1 MVGSVTRYAGLG
13 SRVVKL
19 YVLVM
24 YTCCRG
30 LQIEIMILRDATLC
44 VLDKQALTS
53 LSAKASDRLHL
64 AFCPKTYKAYDV
76 MFRTFVAFCIVTK
89 CAFVNINIKLIL
101 SFLECLV
108 RSSCSVGMVA
118 NYVSAIR
125 ASFVMYDLP
134 YHALDHPKVTY
145 FLKSL
150 RINRPVVVTPHNII
164 TISRLIDISLACD
177 LVTFPQVFRAA
188 FLLGFFAF
196 LRLSNLAPH
205 AVGEFDFTRHLTG
218 DDIFFTS
225 KYSKVITLPELTN
238 RSICPYTVLK
248 QLFRLYPMSGL
259 SPLFQIQN
267 SQGLHPLTDLRVRKT
282 LKHVNIHLGLR
293 PNFFTFYDFRRSGAI
308 FAYHSHI
315 PIQEIK
321 RHGTWSSDC
330 VWGYIQSDHSSG
342 ETLADALAKSIKK

>member
-1 MVGSVTRYAGLG
+1 
-13 SRVVKL
+13 
-19 YVLVM
+19 
-24 YTCCRG
+24 
-30 LQIEIMILRDATLC
+30 MILKDATLC
-44 VLDKQALTS
+44 VLDNQALTS
-53 LSAKASDRLHL
+53 LPAKASDRFHL
-64 AFCPKTYKAYDV
+64 AFRPKTYRAYDA

-89 CAFVNINIKLIL
+89 CVLVNINTKVIL

-108 RSSCSVGMVA
+108 RSSCSASMVT

-125 ASFVMYDLP
+125 ASLVMYDLP
-134 YHALDHPKVTY
+134 YHVVDHPKVKY

-196 LRLSNLAPH
+196 LRLSNLVPH

-218 DDIFFTS
+218 DDIFFTRKYVKVMIKWS
-225 KYSKVITLPELTN
+225 KTIQTRDRVQCLTLPRLAISN
-238 RSICPYTVLK
+238 ICPYTALK
-248 QLFRLYPMSGL
+248 KLFRLYPMSGTSSL
-259 SPLFQIQN
+259 LQIQN
-267 SQGLHPLTDLRVRKT
+267 SLGSQPLTDSRVRKT
-282 LKHVNIHLGLR
+282 LKQIIHLGLR
-293 PNFFTFYDFRRSGAI
+293 PNFFTFHDFRRSGAT
-308 FAYHSHI
+308 FAYQSHI

-330 VWGYIQSDHSSG
+330 VWGYIQSDLSSG
-342 ETLADALAKSIKK
+342 ESLADALAQSINK

>member
-1 MVGSVTRYAGLG
+1 
-13 SRVVKL
+13 
-19 YVLVM
+19 
-24 YTCCRG
+24 
-30 LQIEIMILRDATLC
+30 MILRDATLC
-44 VLDKQALTS
+44 VLDNQALTS

-64 AFCPKTYKAYDV
+64 AFRPKTYRAYDA

-89 CAFVNINIKLIL
+89 CVLVNINTKVIL

-108 RSSCSVGMVA
+108 RSSCSAGMVT
-118 NYVSAIR
+118 NYVPAIR

-134 YHALDHPKVTY
+134 YHVVDHPKVKY

-150 RINRPVVVTPHNII
+150 RINRLVVVTPHNII

-196 LRLSNLAPH
+196 LRLSNLVPH

-225 KYSKVITLPELTN
+225 KYVKVMIKWSKTIQTRDRVQCLTLPRLTISN
-238 RSICPYTVLK
+238 ICPYTALK
-248 QLFRLYPMSGL
+248 KLFRLYPMSGTSSL
-259 SPLFQIQN
+259 LQIQN
-267 SQGLHPLTDLRVRKT
+267 SLGSQPLTDSRVRKS
-282 LKHVNIHLGLR
+282 LKQINIHLGLR
-293 PNFFTFYDFRRSGAI
+293 PNFFTFHDFRRSGDT

-330 VWGYIQSDHSSG
+330 VWGYIQSDLSSG
-342 ETLADALAKSIKK
+342 ESLADALTQSINK